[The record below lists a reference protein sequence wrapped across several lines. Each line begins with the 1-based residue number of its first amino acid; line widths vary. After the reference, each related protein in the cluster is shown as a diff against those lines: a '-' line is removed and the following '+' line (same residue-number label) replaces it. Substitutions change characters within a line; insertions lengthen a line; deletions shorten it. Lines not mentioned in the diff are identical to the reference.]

1 MKDNKLKKPIII
13 VGIIL
18 LVVVILGVIVF
29 TIVNKNKTN
38 KTEQTESV
46 EMQKNYEKIA
56 NSKEMIFTTTLDEN
70 NKEVIIIKDDQAYK
84 ETTRNGVIY
93 KYIVKGNDTYFI
105 DDSNK
110 TYYTYK
116 NNTEISTEIQ
126 QKLSKLKEMSSSTGK
141 EKINGKNYQY
151 EEFEKYQDF
160 LINNKIAVTDLTKA
174 KTRIYYDNDKI
185 VYIKTIAGDE
195 EELLKVN
202 ISYGNVKN
210 DYFNIP
216 SEYKDG
222 NMQ

>member
-1 MKDNKLKKPIII
+1 MKDNKLKKPMIII
-13 VGIIL
+13 GIII
-18 LVVVILGVIVF
+18 LVVVIIGVIIF
-29 TIVNKNKTN
+29 AISSKNKTN
-38 KTEQTESV
+38 KTEQKESV
-46 EMQKNYEKIA
+46 KIQKNYEKIA
-56 NSKEMIFTTTLDEN
+56 NSKEMTFTTTLDEN
-70 NKEVIIIKDDQAYK
+70 NKETIVIKDGQAYK
-84 ETTRNGVIY
+84 ETTRNGVTY
-93 KYIVKGNDTYFI
+93 KYIVKGNDTYFV

-126 QKLSKLKEMSSSTGK
+126 QKLSKLKEMSSNTGK
-141 EKINGKNYQY
+141 EKVNGKNYQY

-195 EELLKVN
+195 EELLKVD

-222 NMQ
+222 NM

>member
-1 MKDNKLKKPIII
+1 MKDNKLKKPMIII
-13 VGIIL
+13 GIII
-18 LVVVILGVIVF
+18 LVVVIIGVIIF
-29 TIVNKNKTN
+29 ALSSKNKTN

-46 EMQKNYEKIA
+46 EIQKNYEKIA
-56 NSKEMIFTTTLDEN
+56 NSKEMTFTTTLDEN
-70 NKEVIIIKDDQAYK
+70 NRETIVIKDGQAYK
-84 ETTRNGVIY
+84 ETTRKGVTY
-93 KYIVKGNDTYFI
+93 KYIVKGNDTYFV

-126 QKLSKLKEMSSSTGK
+126 QKLSKLKEMSSNTGK
-141 EKINGKNYQY
+141 EKVKGKNYQY

-195 EELLKVN
+195 EELLKVD
-202 ISYGNVKN
+202 ISYGTVKN

-222 NMQ
+222 NM

>member
-1 MKDNKLKKPIII
+1 MKDNKLKKTMIII
-13 VGIIL
+13 GIII
-18 LVVVILGVIVF
+18 LVVVIIGVIIF
-29 TIVNKNKTN
+29 ALSSKNKTN

-46 EMQKNYEKIA
+46 EIQKNYEKIA
-56 NSKEMIFTTTLDEN
+56 NSKEITFTITLDEN
-70 NKEVIIIKDDQAYK
+70 NKETIVIKDGQAYK
-84 ETTRNGVIY
+84 ETTRNGVTY
-93 KYIVKGNDTYFI
+93 KYIVKGNDTYFV

-126 QKLSKLKEMSSSTGK
+126 QKLSKLKEMSSNTGK
-141 EKINGKNYQY
+141 EKVKGKNYQY

-160 LINNKIAVTDLTKA
+160 LINNKIAATDLTKA

-195 EELLKVN
+195 EELLKVD
-202 ISYGNVKN
+202 ISYGTVKN

-222 NMQ
+222 NM

>member
-1 MKDNKLKKPIII
+1 MKDNKLKKTMIII
-13 VGIIL
+13 GIII
-18 LVVVILGVIVF
+18 LVVVIIGVIIF
-29 TIVNKNKTN
+29 ALSSKNKTN

-46 EMQKNYEKIA
+46 EIQKNYEKIA
-56 NSKEMIFTTTLDEN
+56 NSKEMTFTITLDEN
-70 NKEVIIIKDDQAYK
+70 NKETIVIKDGQAYK
-84 ETTRNGVIY
+84 ETTRNGVTY
-93 KYIVKGNDTYFI
+93 KYIVKGNDTYFV

-126 QKLSKLKEMSSSTGK
+126 QKLSKLKEMSSNTGK
-141 EKINGKNYQY
+141 EKVNGKNYQY

-195 EELLKVN
+195 EELLKVD
-202 ISYGNVKN
+202 ISYGTVKN

-222 NMQ
+222 NM

>member
-1 MKDNKLKKPIII
+1 MKDNKLKKPMIII
-13 VGIIL
+13 GIII
-18 LVVVILGVIVF
+18 LVVVIIGVIIF
-29 TIVNKNKTN
+29 ALSSKNKTN

-46 EMQKNYEKIA
+46 EIQKNYEKIA
-56 NSKEMIFTTTLDEN
+56 NSKEMTFTTTLDEN
-70 NKEVIIIKDDQAYK
+70 NRETIVIKDGQAYK
-84 ETTRNGVIY
+84 ETTRNGVTY
-93 KYIVKGNDTYFI
+93 KYIVKGNDTYFV

-126 QKLSKLKEMSSSTGK
+126 QKLSKLKEMSSNTGK
-141 EKINGKNYQY
+141 EKVNGKNYQY
-151 EEFEKYQDF
+151 KEFEKYQDF

-195 EELLKVN
+195 EELLKVD
-202 ISYGNVKN
+202 ISYGTVKN

-222 NMQ
+222 NM

>member
-1 MKDNKLKKPIII
+1 MKDNKLKKPMIII
-13 VGIIL
+13 GIII
-18 LVVVILGVIVF
+18 LVVVIIGVIIF
-29 TIVNKNKTN
+29 ALSSKNKTN

-46 EMQKNYEKIA
+46 EIQKNYEKIA
-56 NSKEMIFTTTLDEN
+56 NSKEMTFTITLDEN
-70 NKEVIIIKDDQAYK
+70 NKETIVIKDGQAYK
-84 ETTRNGVIY
+84 ETTRNGVTY
-93 KYIVKGNDTYFI
+93 KYIVKGNDTYFV

-126 QKLSKLKEMSSSTGK
+126 QKLSKLKEMSSNTGK
-141 EKINGKNYQY
+141 EKVKGKNYHY

-160 LINNKIAVTDLTKA
+160 LINNKIAATDLTKA

-185 VYIKTIAGDE
+185 VYIKTIAGDK
-195 EELLKVN
+195 EELLKVD
-202 ISYGNVKN
+202 ISYGTVKN

-222 NMQ
+222 NM

>member
-1 MKDNKLKKPIII
+1 MKDNKLKKPMIII
-13 VGIIL
+13 GIII
-18 LVVVILGVIVF
+18 LVVVIIGVIIF
-29 TIVNKNKTN
+29 ALSSKNKTN

-46 EMQKNYEKIA
+46 EIQKNYEKIA
-56 NSKEMIFTTTLDEN
+56 NSKEMTFTTTLDEN
-70 NKEVIIIKDDQAYK
+70 NRETIVIKDGQAYK
-84 ETTRNGVIY
+84 ETTRNGVTY
-93 KYIVKGNDTYFI
+93 KYIVKGNDTYFV

-126 QKLSKLKEMSSSTGK
+126 QKLSKLKEMSSNTGK

-195 EELLKVN
+195 EELLKVD
-202 ISYGNVKN
+202 ISYGTVKN

-222 NMQ
+222 NM

>member
-1 MKDNKLKKPIII
+1 MKDNKLKKPMIII
-13 VGIIL
+13 GIII
-18 LVVVILGVIVF
+18 LVVVIIGVIIF
-29 TIVNKNKTN
+29 ALSSKNKTN

-46 EMQKNYEKIA
+46 EIQKNYEKIA
-56 NSKEMIFTTTLDEN
+56 NSKEMTFTTTLDEN
-70 NKEVIIIKDDQAYK
+70 NKETIVIKDGQAYK
-84 ETTRNGVIY
+84 ETTRNGVTY
-93 KYIVKGNDTYFI
+93 KYIVKGNDTYFV

-126 QKLSKLKEMSSSTGK
+126 QKLSKLKEMSSNTGK
-141 EKINGKNYQY
+141 EKVKGKNYQY

-195 EELLKVN
+195 EELLKVD

-222 NMQ
+222 NM

>member
-1 MKDNKLKKPIII
+1 MKDNKLKKPMIII
-13 VGIIL
+13 GIII
-18 LVVVILGVIVF
+18 LVVVIIGVIIF
-29 TIVNKNKTN
+29 ALSSKNKTN

-46 EMQKNYEKIA
+46 EIQKNYEKIA
-56 NSKEMIFTTTLDEN
+56 NSKEMTFTTTLDEN
-70 NKEVIIIKDDQAYK
+70 NRETIVLKDGQAYK
-84 ETTRNGVIY
+84 ETTRNGVTY
-93 KYIVKGNDTYFI
+93 KYIVKGNDTYFV

-126 QKLSKLKEMSSSTGK
+126 QKLSKLKEMSSNTGK
-141 EKINGKNYQY
+141 EKVNGKNYQY

-195 EELLKVN
+195 EELLKVD
-202 ISYGNVKN
+202 ISYGTVKN

-222 NMQ
+222 NM

>member
-1 MKDNKLKKPIII
+1 MKDNKLKKPMIII
-13 VGIIL
+13 GIII
-18 LVVVILGVIVF
+18 LVVVIIGVIIF
-29 TIVNKNKTN
+29 ALSSKNKTN

-46 EMQKNYEKIA
+46 EIQKNYGKIA
-56 NSKEMIFTTTLDEN
+56 NSKEMTFTITLDEN
-70 NKEVIIIKDDQAYK
+70 NKETIVIKDGQAYK
-84 ETTRNGVIY
+84 ETTRNGVTY
-93 KYIVKGNDTYFI
+93 KYIVKGNDTYFV

-126 QKLSKLKEMSSSTGK
+126 QKLSKLKEMSSNTGK
-141 EKINGKNYQY
+141 EKVKGKNYQY

-160 LINNKIAVTDLTKA
+160 LINNKIAATDLTKA

-195 EELLKVN
+195 EELLKVD
-202 ISYGNVKN
+202 ISYGTVKN

-222 NMQ
+222 NM

>member
-1 MKDNKLKKPIII
+1 MKDNKLKKTMIII
-13 VGIIL
+13 GIII
-18 LVVVILGVIVF
+18 LVVVIIGVIIF
-29 TIVNKNKTN
+29 ALSSKNKTN

-46 EMQKNYEKIA
+46 EIQKNYEKIA
-56 NSKEMIFTTTLDEN
+56 NSKEMTFTITLDEN
-70 NKEVIIIKDDQAYK
+70 NKETIVIKDGQAYK
-84 ETTRNGVIY
+84 ETTRNGVTY
-93 KYIVKGNDTYFI
+93 KYIVKGNDTYFV

-126 QKLSKLKEMSSSTGK
+126 QKLSKLKEMSSNTGK
-141 EKINGKNYQY
+141 EKVNGKNYQY

-195 EELLKVN
+195 QDLLKVD

-222 NMQ
+222 NM

>member
-1 MKDNKLKKPIII
+1 MKDNKLKKSMIII
-13 VGIIL
+13 GIII
-18 LVVVILGVIVF
+18 LVVVIIGVIIF
-29 TIVNKNKTN
+29 TLSSKNKTN

-46 EMQKNYEKIA
+46 EIQKNYEKIA
-56 NSKEMIFTTTLDEN
+56 NSKEMTFTTTLDEN
-70 NKEVIIIKDDQAYK
+70 NKETIVIKDGQAYK
-84 ETTRNGVIY
+84 ETTKNGVTY
-93 KYIVKGNDTYFI
+93 KYIVKGNDTYFV

-126 QKLSKLKEMSSSTGK
+126 QKLSKLKEMSSNTGK

-195 EELLKVN
+195 EELLKVD
-202 ISYGNVKN
+202 ISYGTVKN

-222 NMQ
+222 NM

>member
-1 MKDNKLKKPIII
+1 MKDNKLKKTMIII
-13 VGIIL
+13 GIII
-18 LVVVILGVIVF
+18 LVVVIIGVIIF
-29 TIVNKNKTN
+29 ALSSKNKTN

-46 EMQKNYEKIA
+46 EIQKNYEKIA

-70 NKEVIIIKDDQAYK
+70 NKETIVIKDGQAYK
-84 ETTRNGVIY
+84 ETTRNGVTY
-93 KYIVKGNDTYFI
+93 KYIVKGNDTYFV

-126 QKLSKLKEMSSSTGK
+126 QKLSKLKEMSSNTGK
-141 EKINGKNYQY
+141 EKVNGKNYQY

-160 LINNKIAVTDLTKA
+160 LINNKIEVTDLTKA

-195 EELLKVN
+195 EELLKVD
-202 ISYGNVKN
+202 ISYGTVKN

-222 NMQ
+222 NM

>member
-1 MKDNKLKKPIII
+1 MKDNKLKKPMIII
-13 VGIIL
+13 GIII
-18 LVVVILGVIVF
+18 LVVVIIGVIIF
-29 TIVNKNKTN
+29 ALSSKNKTN

-46 EMQKNYEKIA
+46 EIQKNYEKIA
-56 NSKEMIFTTTLDEN
+56 NSKEMTFTTTLDEN
-70 NKEVIIIKDDQAYK
+70 NRETIVIKDGQAYK
-84 ETTRNGVIY
+84 ETTRNGVTD
-93 KYIVKGNDTYFI
+93 KYIVKGNDTYFV

-126 QKLSKLKEMSSSTGK
+126 QKLSKLKEMSSNTGK
-141 EKINGKNYQY
+141 EKVKGKNYQY

-195 EELLKVN
+195 EELLKVD
-202 ISYGNVKN
+202 ILYGNVKN

-222 NMQ
+222 NM

>member
-1 MKDNKLKKPIII
+1 MKDNKLKKPMIII
-13 VGIIL
+13 GIII
-18 LVVVILGVIVF
+18 LVVVIIGVIIF
-29 TIVNKNKTN
+29 ALSNKNKTN

-46 EMQKNYEKIA
+46 EIQKNYEKIA
-56 NSKEMIFTTTLDEN
+56 NSKEMTFTTTLDEN
-70 NKEVIIIKDDQAYK
+70 NRETIVIKDGQAYK
-84 ETTRNGVIY
+84 ETTRNGVTY
-93 KYIVKGNDTYFI
+93 KYIVKGNDTYFV

-126 QKLSKLKEMSSSTGK
+126 QKLSKLKEMSSNTGK
-141 EKINGKNYQY
+141 EKVKGKNYQY

-195 EELLKVN
+195 EELLKVD
-202 ISYGNVKN
+202 ISYGTVKN

-222 NMQ
+222 NM

>member
-1 MKDNKLKKPIII
+1 MKDNKLKKTMIII
-13 VGIIL
+13 GIII
-18 LVVVILGVIVF
+18 LVVVIIGVIIF
-29 TIVNKNKTN
+29 AISSKNKTN

-46 EMQKNYEKIA
+46 EIQKNYEKIA

-70 NKEVIIIKDDQAYK
+70 NKETIVIKDGQAYK
-84 ETTRNGVIY
+84 ETTRNGVTY
-93 KYIVKGNDTYFI
+93 KYIVKGNDTYFV

-126 QKLSKLKEMSSSTGK
+126 QKLSKLKEMSSNTGK
-141 EKINGKNYQY
+141 EKVNGKNYQY

-195 EELLKVN
+195 EELLKVD

-222 NMQ
+222 NI

>member
-1 MKDNKLKKPIII
+1 MKDNKLKKTMIII
-13 VGIIL
+13 GIII
-18 LVVVILGVIVF
+18 LVVVIIGVIIF
-29 TIVNKNKTN
+29 ALSSKNKTN

-46 EMQKNYEKIA
+46 EIQKNYEKIA
-56 NSKEMIFTTTLDEN
+56 NSKEMTFTITLDEN
-70 NKEVIIIKDDQAYK
+70 NKETIVIKDGQAYK
-84 ETTRNGVIY
+84 ETTRNGVTY
-93 KYIVKGNDTYFI
+93 KYIVKGNDTYFV

-126 QKLSKLKEMSSSTGK
+126 QKLSKLKEMSSNTGK
-141 EKINGKNYQY
+141 EKVKGKNYQY

-195 EELLKVN
+195 EELLKVD

-222 NMQ
+222 NM

>member
-1 MKDNKLKKPIII
+1 MKDNKLKKTMIII
-13 VGIIL
+13 GIII
-18 LVVVILGVIVF
+18 LVVVIIGVIIF
-29 TIVNKNKTN
+29 ALSSKNKTN

-46 EMQKNYEKIA
+46 EIQKNYEKIA
-56 NSKEMIFTTTLDEN
+56 NSKEMTFTTTLDEN
-70 NKEVIIIKDDQAYK
+70 NRETIVIKDGQAYK
-84 ETTRNGVIY
+84 ETTRNGVTY
-93 KYIVKGNDTYFI
+93 KYIVKGNDTYFV

-126 QKLSKLKEMSSSTGK
+126 QKLSKLKEMSSNTGK
-141 EKINGKNYQY
+141 EKVKGKNYQY

-195 EELLKVN
+195 EELLKVD
-202 ISYGNVKN
+202 ILYGNVKN

-222 NMQ
+222 NM

>member
-1 MKDNKLKKPIII
+1 MKDNKLKKPMIII
-13 VGIIL
+13 GIII
-18 LVVVILGVIVF
+18 LVVVIIGVIIF
-29 TIVNKNKTN
+29 AISSKNKTN

-46 EMQKNYEKIA
+46 EIQKNYEKIA
-56 NSKEMIFTTTLDEN
+56 NSKEMTFTTTLDEN
-70 NKEVIIIKDDQAYK
+70 NRETIVIKDGQAYK
-84 ETTRNGVIY
+84 ETTRNGVTY
-93 KYIVKGNDTYFI
+93 KYIVKGNDTYFV

-126 QKLSKLKEMSSSTGK
+126 QKLSKLKEMSSNTGK
-141 EKINGKNYQY
+141 EKVNGKNYQY

-195 EELLKVN
+195 EELLKVD

-222 NMQ
+222 NM

>member
-1 MKDNKLKKPIII
+1 MKDNKLKKTMIII
-13 VGIIL
+13 GIII
-18 LVVVILGVIVF
+18 LVVVIIGVIIF
-29 TIVNKNKTN
+29 ALSSKNKTN

-46 EMQKNYEKIA
+46 EIQKNYEKIA
-56 NSKEMIFTTTLDEN
+56 NSKEMTFTITLDEN
-70 NKEVIIIKDDQAYK
+70 NRETIVIKDGQAYK
-84 ETTRNGVIY
+84 ETTRNGVTY
-93 KYIVKGNDTYFI
+93 KYIVKGNDTYFV

-126 QKLSKLKEMSSSTGK
+126 QKLSKLKEMSSNTGK
-141 EKINGKNYQY
+141 EKVKGKNYQY

-195 EELLKVN
+195 EELLKVD
-202 ISYGNVKN
+202 ILYGNVKN

-222 NMQ
+222 NM

>member
-1 MKDNKLKKPIII
+1 MKDNKLKKPMIII
-13 VGIIL
+13 GIII
-18 LVVVILGVIVF
+18 LVVVIIGVIIF
-29 TIVNKNKTN
+29 ALSSKNKTN

-46 EMQKNYEKIA
+46 EIQKNYEKIA
-56 NSKEMIFTTTLDEN
+56 NSKEMTFTTTLDEN
-70 NKEVIIIKDDQAYK
+70 NRETIVIKDGQAYK
-84 ETTRNGVIY
+84 ETTRNGVTY
-93 KYIVKGNDTYFI
+93 KYIVKGNDTYFV

-126 QKLSKLKEMSSSTGK
+126 QKLSKLKEMSSNTGK
-141 EKINGKNYQY
+141 EKVKGKNYQY

-185 VYIKTIAGDE
+185 VYITTIAGDE
-195 EELLKVN
+195 EELLKVD
-202 ISYGNVKN
+202 ILYGNVKN

-222 NMQ
+222 NM

>member
-1 MKDNKLKKPIII
+1 MKDNKLKKTMIII
-13 VGIIL
+13 GIII
-18 LVVVILGVIVF
+18 LVVVIIGVIIF
-29 TIVNKNKTN
+29 AISSKNKTN
-38 KTEQTESV
+38 ETEQTESV
-46 EMQKNYEKIA
+46 EIQKNYEKIA

-70 NKEVIIIKDDQAYK
+70 NKETIVIKDGQAYK
-84 ETTRNGVIY
+84 ETTRNGVTY
-93 KYIVKGNDTYFI
+93 KYIVKGNDTYFV

-126 QKLSKLKEMSSSTGK
+126 QKLSKLKEMSSNTGK
-141 EKINGKNYQY
+141 EKVNGKNYQY

-195 EELLKVN
+195 EELLKVD
-202 ISYGNVKN
+202 ISYGTVKN

-222 NMQ
+222 NM

>member
-1 MKDNKLKKPIII
+1 MKDNKLKKPMIII
-13 VGIIL
+13 GIII
-18 LVVVILGVIVF
+18 LVVVIIGVIIF
-29 TIVNKNKTN
+29 AISSKNKKN

-46 EMQKNYEKIA
+46 EIQKNYEKIA
-56 NSKEMIFTTTLDEN
+56 NSKEMTFTITLDEN
-70 NKEVIIIKDDQAYK
+70 NKETIVIKDGQAYK
-84 ETTRNGVIY
+84 ETTRNGVTY
-93 KYIVKGNDTYFI
+93 KYIVKGNDTYFV

-126 QKLSKLKEMSSSTGK
+126 QKLSKLKEMSSNTGK
-141 EKINGKNYQY
+141 EKVNGKNYQY

-195 EELLKVN
+195 EELLKVD

-222 NMQ
+222 NM

>member
-1 MKDNKLKKPIII
+1 MKDNKLKKPMIII
-13 VGIIL
+13 GIII
-18 LVVVILGVIVF
+18 LVVVIIGVIIF
-29 TIVNKNKTN
+29 ALSSKNKTN

-46 EMQKNYEKIA
+46 EIQKNYEKIA
-56 NSKEMIFTTTLDEN
+56 NSKEMTFTATLDEN
-70 NKEVIIIKDDQAYK
+70 NKETIVIKDGQAYK
-84 ETTRNGVIY
+84 ETTRNGVTY
-93 KYIVKGNDTYFI
+93 KYIVKGNDTYFV

-126 QKLSKLKEMSSSTGK
+126 QKLSKLKEMSSNTGK
-141 EKINGKNYQY
+141 EKVKGKNYQY

-195 EELLKVN
+195 EELLKVD

-222 NMQ
+222 NM

>member
-1 MKDNKLKKPIII
+1 MKDNKLKKPMIII
-13 VGIIL
+13 GIII
-18 LVVVILGVIVF
+18 LVVVIIGVIIF
-29 TIVNKNKTN
+29 ALSSKNKTN

-46 EMQKNYEKIA
+46 EIQKNYEKIA
-56 NSKEMIFTTTLDEN
+56 NSKEMTFTITLDEN
-70 NKEVIIIKDDQAYK
+70 NKETIVIKDGQAYK
-84 ETTRNGVIY
+84 ETTRNGVTY
-93 KYIVKGNDTYFI
+93 KYIVKGNDTYFV

-126 QKLSKLKEMSSSTGK
+126 QKLSKLKEMSSNTGK
-141 EKINGKNYQY
+141 EKVKGKNYQY

-160 LINNKIAVTDLTKA
+160 LINNKIAATDLTKA

-195 EELLKVN
+195 EELLKVD
-202 ISYGNVKN
+202 ISYGTVKN

-222 NMQ
+222 NM

>member
-1 MKDNKLKKPIII
+1 MKDNKLKKPMIII
-13 VGIIL
+13 GIII
-18 LVVVILGVIVF
+18 LVVVIIGVIIF
-29 TIVNKNKTN
+29 ALSSKNKTN

-46 EMQKNYEKIA
+46 EIQKNYEKIA
-56 NSKEMIFTTTLDEN
+56 NSKEMTFTTTLDEN
-70 NKEVIIIKDDQAYK
+70 NRETIVIKDGQAYK
-84 ETTRNGVIY
+84 ETTRNGVTY
-93 KYIVKGNDTYFI
+93 KYIVKGNDTYFV

-126 QKLSKLKEMSSSTGK
+126 QKLSKLKEMSSNTGK
-141 EKINGKNYQY
+141 EKVNGKNYQY

-195 EELLKVN
+195 EELLKVD

-222 NMQ
+222 NM

>member
-1 MKDNKLKKPIII
+1 MKDNKLKKSMIII
-13 VGIIL
+13 GIII
-18 LVVVILGVIVF
+18 LVVVIIAVIIF
-29 TIVNKNKTN
+29 AISSKNKTN

-46 EMQKNYEKIA
+46 EIQKNYEKIA
-56 NSKEMIFTTTLDEN
+56 NSKEMTFTTTLDEN
-70 NKEVIIIKDDQAYK
+70 NRETIVIKDGQAYK
-84 ETTRNGVIY
+84 ETTRNGVTY
-93 KYIVKGNDTYFI
+93 KYIVKGNDTYFV

-126 QKLSKLKEMSSSTGK
+126 QKLSKLKEMSSNTGK
-141 EKINGKNYQY
+141 EKVNGKNYQY

-195 EELLKVN
+195 EELLKVD
-202 ISYGNVKN
+202 ISYGTVKN

-222 NMQ
+222 NM

>member
-1 MKDNKLKKPIII
+1 MKDNKLKKPMIII
-13 VGIIL
+13 GIII
-18 LVVVILGVIVF
+18 LVVVIIGVIIF
-29 TIVNKNKTN
+29 ALSSKNKTN

-46 EMQKNYEKIA
+46 EIQKNYEKIA
-56 NSKEMIFTTTLDEN
+56 NSKEITFTITLDEN
-70 NKEVIIIKDDQAYK
+70 NKETIVIKDGQAYK
-84 ETTRNGVIY
+84 ETTRNGVTY
-93 KYIVKGNDTYFI
+93 KYIVNGNDTYFV

-126 QKLSKLKEMSSSTGK
+126 QKLSKLKEMSSNTGK
-141 EKINGKNYQY
+141 EKVKGKNYQY

-160 LINNKIAVTDLTKA
+160 LINNKIAATDLTKA

-195 EELLKVN
+195 EELLKVD
-202 ISYGNVKN
+202 ISYGTVKN

-222 NMQ
+222 NM

>member
-1 MKDNKLKKPIII
+1 MKDNKLKKPMIII
-13 VGIIL
+13 GIII
-18 LVVVILGVIVF
+18 LVVVIIGVIIF
-29 TIVNKNKTN
+29 AISSKNKKN

-46 EMQKNYEKIA
+46 EIQKNYEKIA
-56 NSKEMIFTTTLDEN
+56 NSKEMTFTTTLDEN
-70 NKEVIIIKDDQAYK
+70 NRETIVIKDGQAYK
-84 ETTRNGVIY
+84 ETTRNGVTY
-93 KYIVKGNDTYFI
+93 KYIVKGNDTYFV

-126 QKLSKLKEMSSSTGK
+126 QKLSKLKEMSSNTGK
-141 EKINGKNYQY
+141 EKVKGKNYQY

-195 EELLKVN
+195 QELLKVD
-202 ISYGNVKN
+202 ISYGTVKN

-222 NMQ
+222 NM

>member
-1 MKDNKLKKPIII
+1 MKDNKLKKTMIII
-13 VGIIL
+13 GIII
-18 LVVVILGVIVF
+18 LVVVIIGVIIF
-29 TIVNKNKTN
+29 AISSKNKTN

-46 EMQKNYEKIA
+46 EIQKNYEKIA

-70 NKEVIIIKDDQAYK
+70 NKETIVIKDGQAYK
-84 ETTRNGVIY
+84 ETTRNGVTY
-93 KYIVKGNDTYFI
+93 KYIVKGNDTYFV

-126 QKLSKLKEMSSSTGK
+126 QKLSKLKEMSSNTGK
-141 EKINGKNYQY
+141 EKVNGKNYQY

-195 EELLKVN
+195 EELLKVD

-222 NMQ
+222 NM

>member
-1 MKDNKLKKPIII
+1 MKDNKLKKTMIII
-13 VGIIL
+13 GIII
-18 LVVVILGVIVF
+18 LVVVIIGVIIF
-29 TIVNKNKTN
+29 ALSSKNKTN

-46 EMQKNYEKIA
+46 EIQKNYEKIA
-56 NSKEMIFTTTLDEN
+56 NSKEMIFTTTLDTN
-70 NKEVIIIKDDQAYK
+70 HKETIVIKDGQAYK
-84 ETTRNGVIY
+84 ETTRNGVTY
-93 KYIVKGNDTYFI
+93 KYIVKGNDTYFV

-110 TYYTYK
+110 TYYIYK

-126 QKLSKLKEMSSSTGK
+126 QKLSKLKEMSSNTGK
-141 EKINGKNYQY
+141 EKVNGKNYQY
-151 EEFEKYQDF
+151 EEFEKYQEF

-195 EELLKVN
+195 EELLKVD

-222 NMQ
+222 NM

>member
-1 MKDNKLKKPIII
+1 MKDNKLKKPMIII
-13 VGIIL
+13 GIII
-18 LVVVILGVIVF
+18 LVVVIIGVIIF
-29 TIVNKNKTN
+29 ALSSKNKTN

-46 EMQKNYEKIA
+46 EIQKNYEKIA
-56 NSKEMIFTTTLDEN
+56 NSKEMTFTTTLDEN
-70 NKEVIIIKDDQAYK
+70 NRETIVIKDGQAYK
-84 ETTRNGVIY
+84 ETTRNGVTY
-93 KYIVKGNDTYFI
+93 KYIVKGNDTYFV

-126 QKLSKLKEMSSSTGK
+126 QKLSKLKEMSSNTGK
-141 EKINGKNYQY
+141 EKVNGKNYQY

-160 LINNKIAVTDLTKA
+160 LINNKIAATDLTKA

-195 EELLKVN
+195 EELLKVD
-202 ISYGNVKN
+202 ISYGTVKN

-222 NMQ
+222 NM

>member
-1 MKDNKLKKPIII
+1 MKDNKLKKTMIII
-13 VGIIL
+13 GIII
-18 LVVVILGVIVF
+18 LVVVIIGVIIF
-29 TIVNKNKTN
+29 AISSKNKTN

-46 EMQKNYEKIA
+46 EIQKNYEKIA
-56 NSKEMIFTTTLDEN
+56 NSKEMIFTTTLDKN
-70 NKEVIIIKDDQAYK
+70 NKETIVIKDGQAYK
-84 ETTRNGVIY
+84 ETTRNGVTY
-93 KYIVKGNDTYFI
+93 KYIVKGNDTYFV

-110 TYYTYK
+110 TYYIYK

-126 QKLSKLKEMSSSTGK
+126 QKLSKLKEMSSNTGK
-141 EKINGKNYQY
+141 EKVNGKNYQY

-195 EELLKVN
+195 EEILKVD
-202 ISYGNVKN
+202 ISYGTVKN

-222 NMQ
+222 NM

>member
-1 MKDNKLKKPIII
+1 MKDNKLKKTMIII
-13 VGIIL
+13 GIII
-18 LVVVILGVIVF
+18 LVVVIIGVIIF
-29 TIVNKNKTN
+29 TLSSKNKTN

-46 EMQKNYEKIA
+46 EIQKNYEKIA
-56 NSKEMIFTTTLDEN
+56 NSKEMTFTITLDEN
-70 NKEVIIIKDDQAYK
+70 NKETIVIKDGQAYK
-84 ETTRNGVIY
+84 ETTRNGVTY
-93 KYIVKGNDTYFI
+93 KYIVKGNDTYFV

-126 QKLSKLKEMSSSTGK
+126 QKLSKLKEMSSNTGK

-195 EELLKVN
+195 EQQLKVD
-202 ISYGNVKN
+202 ISYGTVKN

-222 NMQ
+222 NM

>member
-1 MKDNKLKKPIII
+1 MKDNKLKKTMIII
-13 VGIIL
+13 GIII
-18 LVVVILGVIVF
+18 LVVVIIGVIIF
-29 TIVNKNKTN
+29 AISSKNKTN

-46 EMQKNYEKIA
+46 EIQKNYEKIA

-70 NKEVIIIKDDQAYK
+70 NKETIVIKDGQAYK
-84 ETTRNGVIY
+84 ETTRNGVTY
-93 KYIVKGNDTYFI
+93 KYIVKGNDTYFV

-110 TYYTYK
+110 TYYIYK

-126 QKLSKLKEMSSSTGK
+126 QKLSKLKEMSSNTGK
-141 EKINGKNYQY
+141 EKVNGKNYQY

-195 EELLKVN
+195 EELLKVD
-202 ISYGNVKN
+202 ISYGTVKN

-222 NMQ
+222 NM

>member
-1 MKDNKLKKPIII
+1 MKDNKLKKPMIII
-13 VGIIL
+13 GIII
-18 LVVVILGVIVF
+18 LVVVIIGVIIF
-29 TIVNKNKTN
+29 AISSKNKTN

-46 EMQKNYEKIA
+46 EIQKNYEKIA
-56 NSKEMIFTTTLDEN
+56 NSKEMTFTTTLDEN
-70 NKEVIIIKDDQAYK
+70 NRETIVIKDGQAYK
-84 ETTRNGVIY
+84 ETTRNGVTY
-93 KYIVKGNDTYFI
+93 KYIVKGNDTYFV

-126 QKLSKLKEMSSSTGK
+126 QKLSKLKEMSSNTGK
-141 EKINGKNYQY
+141 EKVNGKNYQY

-195 EELLKVN
+195 EELLKVD

-222 NMQ
+222 NI

>member
-1 MKDNKLKKPIII
+1 MKDNKLKKTMIII
-13 VGIIL
+13 GIII
-18 LVVVILGVIVF
+18 LVVVIIGVIIF
-29 TIVNKNKTN
+29 ALSSKNKTN

-46 EMQKNYEKIA
+46 EIQKNYEKIA
-56 NSKEMIFTTTLDEN
+56 NSKEMIFTTTLDQN
-70 NKEVIIIKDDQAYK
+70 NKETIIIKDGQAYK
-84 ETTRNGVIY
+84 ETTRNGVTY
-93 KYIVKGNDTYFI
+93 KYIVKGNDTYFV

-126 QKLSKLKEMSSSTGK
+126 QKLSKLKEMSSNTGK
-141 EKINGKNYQY
+141 EKVNGKNYQY

-195 EELLKVN
+195 EELLKVD
-202 ISYGNVKN
+202 ISYGTVKN

-222 NMQ
+222 NM

>member
-1 MKDNKLKKPIII
+1 MKDNKLKKPMIII
-13 VGIIL
+13 GIII
-18 LVVVILGVIVF
+18 LVVVIIGVIIF
-29 TIVNKNKTN
+29 ALSSKNKTN

-46 EMQKNYEKIA
+46 EIQKNYEKIA
-56 NSKEMIFTTTLDEN
+56 NSKEMTFTTTLDEN
-70 NKEVIIIKDDQAYK
+70 NKETIVIKDGQAYK
-84 ETTRNGVIY
+84 ETTRNGVTY
-93 KYIVKGNDTYFI
+93 KYIVKGNDTYFV

-126 QKLSKLKEMSSSTGK
+126 QKLSKLKEMSSNTGK
-141 EKINGKNYQY
+141 EKVNGKNYQY

-195 EELLKVN
+195 EELLKVD
-202 ISYGNVKN
+202 ILYGNVKN

-222 NMQ
+222 NM

>member
-1 MKDNKLKKPIII
+1 MKDNKLKKTMIII
-13 VGIIL
+13 GIII
-18 LVVVILGVIVF
+18 LVVVIIGVIIF
-29 TIVNKNKTN
+29 ALSSKNKTN

-46 EMQKNYEKIA
+46 EIQKNYEKIA
-56 NSKEMIFTTTLDEN
+56 NSKEMTFTITLDEN
-70 NKEVIIIKDDQAYK
+70 NKETIVIKDGQAYK
-84 ETTRNGVIY
+84 ETTRNGVTY
-93 KYIVKGNDTYFI
+93 KYIVKGNDTYFV

-126 QKLSKLKEMSSSTGK
+126 QKLSKLKEMSSNTGK
-141 EKINGKNYQY
+141 EKVKGKNYQY

-160 LINNKIAVTDLTKA
+160 LINNKIAATDLTKA

-195 EELLKVN
+195 EELLKVD
-202 ISYGNVKN
+202 ISYGTVKN

-222 NMQ
+222 NI